1 MQWSGGA
8 FAQCWIRI
16 GQPLGLV
23 RAGSPDRARANAWIM
38 KLMRWPYHPSCAQLC
53 IVQQTFFW
61 PFSLMITNFPSL
73 LYLFTECITDSCS
86 IPLSAWDFSSSPWCF
101 PCSKCSW
108 LIHVYLAKPAFLSL
122 PVSAEW
128 WSVDDLF
135 WISNWRLK
143 LDTSAVGSSWEK
155 VFVVDFPW
163 PSCDFGQTHFFVEI
177 FILFFR
183 PKRSRCKRFY

>member
-1 MQWSGGA
+1 MWQYYQRRMATEFTKVVSNGLFPQWTLETTAANSKVSNHARIDGQRGG
-8 FAQCWIRI
+8 
-16 GQPLGLV
+16 V
-23 RAGSPDRARANAWIM
+23 VKIM

-53 IVQQTFFW
+53 IVQQTLFW

-73 LYLFTECITDSCS
+73 LYSFTECITDSCL
-86 IPLSAWDFSSSPWCF
+86 IPLSAWGFSSSPWYF
-101 PCSKCSW
+101 PCFKCSW

-143 LDTSAVGSSWEK
+143 LDTSAVREGSCCWFLTDWLL
-155 VFVVDFPW
+155 VMA
-163 PSCDFGQTHFFVEI
+163 
-177 FILFFR
+177 
-183 PKRSRCKRFY
+183 